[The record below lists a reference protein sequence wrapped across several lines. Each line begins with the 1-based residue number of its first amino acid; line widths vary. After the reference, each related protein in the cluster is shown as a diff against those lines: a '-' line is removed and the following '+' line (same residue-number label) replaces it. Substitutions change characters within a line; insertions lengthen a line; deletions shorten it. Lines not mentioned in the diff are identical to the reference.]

1 MTFRHRT
8 TPEQRRRKL
17 KELLAAKGF
26 VRVIEAHNGLS
37 ALVATETKVEVDC
50 ETKEFDAVWESSL
63 TDSASKGQ
71 PDIEVV
77 SYDSRINTIQEI
89 SNVTDKPIIVDGDT
103 GGDPSH
109 FEYFVKR
116 LEHIGVSAVIIEDK
130 VFPKRNSL
138 DADAKQDLEDPHLFA
153 TKIKRGKSMLLT
165 DDFLIFA
172 RLESLIAGASVEDAL
187 KRARIYLNAGVD
199 GIMIHDKAK
208 DPSQVFRFAE
218 EYKKLCTELGV
229 SKPLVSVPTTY
240 NTVTEEELAA
250 RGFNIVIHANHLL
263 RSSYKA
269 MQAAAKTILT
279 HGRSFE
285 ADAQCATVKDIFE
298 IVGFSDVKK
307 KDEQYA
313 PVYTGFRALI
323 PAAGPSTIFSHP
335 KPLLDIN
342 GKTVLE
348 RQRDTLHRAGIREVS
363 VIRGFKKE
371 LFTVPK
377 IKYHD
382 NDQYQTTHILDSLFC
397 AKDDMGNGFVL
408 SYADV
413 LFNESLI
420 KNLLDAHGDI
430 VLVVDNTYRHH
441 THEVDKELDLVV
453 ATNARPIRDLNPTMH
468 RHVSHIGKK
477 IPKEHATHEFVGL
490 AKFTPA
496 GAEALRQ
503 AYEECMH
510 RYQTNHANPAPFHEA
525 PHFGKASFLDIVQE
539 LINRGHKVHA
549 LEVNKGW
556 VEIHKPEDVEIAKG
570 MVN

>member
-17 KELLAAKGF
+17 KELLAAGKL

-37 ALVATETKVEVDC
+37 ALVATETKVEVGC

-138 DADAKQDLEDPHLFA
+138 DADAKQDLEDPYLFA

-218 EYKKLCTELGV
+218 EYKKLCGELGIR
-229 SKPLVSVPTTY
+229 KPLVSVPTTY

-285 ADAQCATVKDIFE
+285 ADAQCAAVKDIFE

-313 PVYTGFRALI
+313 PVYTGFRAII
-323 PAAGPSTIFSHP
+323 PAAGPSTVFATP

-342 GKTVLE
+342 GKTILE
-348 RQRDTLHRAGIREVS
+348 RQRETFNKAGIREVS

-371 LFTVPK
+371 LFVVPK

-382 NDQYQTTHILDSLFC
+382 NDNYHVTHILDSLFC
-397 AKDDMGNGFVL
+397 AKNEMANGFVFA
-408 SYADV
+408 YADL

-441 THEVDKELDLVV
+441 THEVDKELDLIV
-453 ATNARPIRDLNPTMH
+453 ATNARPIRDLNPSMH
-468 RHVSHIGKK
+468 RHVSRIGKK
-477 IPKEHATHEFVGL
+477 IPKENATHEFVGL

-496 GAEALRQ
+496 GAAALLKIYDECRQ
-503 AYEECMH
+503 KN
-510 RYQTNHANPAPFHEA
+510 QAPFHEA
-525 PHFGKASFLDIVQE
+525 PSFSKASFLDMVQE
-539 LINRGHKVHA
+539 LINRGHTINA

-570 MVN
+570 MVE